1 MVFADTC
8 PSRLIES
15 GNPACNRCASVERP
29 ANRSANSGKDLL
41 PAPIR
46 TSRRHPAGQQRFPV
60 AAISRQPK
68 LKLATRKPLPDKPLE
83 YHKACSL
90 HRASMPVLPKGREH
104 PIERRKT
111 SPFQCPLVH
120 LMTREKPRHALA
132 CHRGLPSVSVSRSV
146 YPHLLTW
153 PGTRRN
159 RNGKDRQKQPFR
171 RAAPALD
178 HLARRYFS
186 T

>member
-1 MVFADTC
+1 MVFADTR

-15 GNPACNRCASVERP
+15 GNPACNRCASAKRP

-46 TSRRHPAGQQRFPV
+46 TSCRHPAGQQRFPV

-68 LKLATRKPLPDKPLE
+68 LKLAARKPLPDKPLE

-90 HRASMPVLPKGREH
+90 HHTSMSCLPKGKEH

-111 SPFQCPLVH
+111 APFQYPSTH
-120 LMTREKPRHALA
+120 RMTWKKTRHAPA
-132 CHRGLPSVSVSRSV
+132 CHYRLPSLSASRSV
-146 YPHLLTW
+146 YPHLAIW

-178 HLARRYFS
+178 HSARRYFS